1 MVVSVSVCG
10 FGFRSFG
17 FRCMTTTACTRR
29 SSHGQEAEA
38 DGEKNVAEVGELN
51 AGGERGLIA
60 TQSEACHAVVK
71 CR

>member
-1 MVVSVSVCG
+1 
-10 FGFRSFG
+10 
-17 FRCMTTTACTRR
+17 MTTTACTRR

-60 TQSEACHAVVK
+60 TQSEAGRTVVT
-71 CR
+71 CREHIYLRGFGFKYWI